1 MIIAIEPIVISV
13 YSFLNSRMVFIIDQ
27 GRWHPSSLNF
37 NRIAN
42 TVRCTVDL
50 RIPHHLVRVQALFSC

>member
-1 MIIAIEPIVISV
+1 MIIAIEPIVTSM
-13 YSFLNSRMVFIIDQ
+13 YCFLSSRMVSTIDQ
-27 GRWHPSSLNF
+27 GRWHPSSLDS